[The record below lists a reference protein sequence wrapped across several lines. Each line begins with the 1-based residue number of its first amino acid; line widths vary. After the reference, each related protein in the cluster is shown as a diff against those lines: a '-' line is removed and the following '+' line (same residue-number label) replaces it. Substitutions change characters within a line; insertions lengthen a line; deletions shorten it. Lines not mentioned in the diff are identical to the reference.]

1 MQKPLLTI
9 GIPTYNRAKYLD
21 RCLNSILMQFDG
33 VEKDIELIIANN
45 ASTDHTKNIIDQYSS
60 KMKIDYY
67 ERETNLGP
75 DSTSS
80 LCFEKANGKYVWV
93 LGDDE
98 YLIAGSLNIIIN
110 LLKNKDF
117 GDVYMHCIPFHN
129 EAEVDETPVKEAQTI
144 IYNQPVEFVKSIHYY
159 ATFISG
165 NIINKE
171 ILQGDTSYKKYMH
184 TNIVQIGWTMKAIFA
199 AQENLF
205 IQTPLFAAKQNN
217 SGSYQFV
224 TTFAK
229 NYNYILKSLV
239 KEGYD
244 KRIIDITNVNLIKSY
259 FPANIIK
266 LLYYENRFDTEK
278 HFSVLLNS
286 FWKYKSFWTD
296 LFPIYGKYWVKKLS
310 GKKIVKYQ
318 NNTN

>member
-1 MQKPLLTI
+1 MQQPLLTI
-9 GIPTYNRAKYLD
+9 GIPTYNRARYLD
-21 RCLNSILMQFDG
+21 RCLNSILIQFDG
-33 VEKDIELIIANN
+33 VEKNIEVIVANN
-45 ASTDHTKNIIDQYSS
+45 ASTDHTKEIINQYSE

-67 ERETNLGP
+67 EREVNLGP

-98 YLIAGSLNIIIN
+98 YLIDGSLNIIVD
-110 LLKNKDF
+110 LLKDKDY
-117 GDVYMHCIPFHN
+117 GDVYLHCIPFHN
-129 EAEVDETPVKEAQTI
+129 EEDVDETPVKEVKTTVYQKPI
-144 IYNQPVEFVKSIHYY
+144 EFIKSIHYY

-165 NIINKE
+165 NIINKS
-171 ILQGDTSYKKYMH
+171 ILQGDTSYQKYMH
-184 TNIVQIGWTMKAIFA
+184 TNIVQIGWTIKAVFSA
-199 AQENLF
+199 KENLF
-205 IQTPLFAAKQNN
+205 VETPLFAAKQNN
-217 SGSYQFV
+217 SGGYQFV

-229 NYNYILKSLV
+229 NYNFILKSLV

-244 KRIIDITNVNLIKSY
+244 KRIISITNTNLIKSY

-278 HFSVLLNS
+278 HFSVLFNS

-296 LFPIYGKYWVKKLS
+296 LFPIYSKYWIKKLS
-310 GKKIVKYQ
+310 GKKIIKYQ
-318 NNTN
+318 N

>member
-9 GIPTYNRAKYLD
+9 GIPTYNRAGYLD

-33 VEKDIELIIANN
+33 IEKDTELIIANN
-45 ASTDHTKNIIDQYSS
+45 ASTDHTKEVIDKYSQ
-60 KMKIDYY
+60 KMNIDYY

-98 YLIAGSLNIIIN
+98 YLIAGSLNIILN
-110 LLKNKDF
+110 LLRDKNY
-117 GDVYMHCIPFHN
+117 GDVYLHCIPFHK
-129 EAEVDETPVKEAQTI
+129 EEDVDETPVKEAKTI
-144 IYNQPVEFVKSIHYY
+144 TYKEPVEFVKSIHYY

-165 NIINKE
+165 NIINKS
-171 ILQGDTSYKKYMH
+171 ILQNDVGYQKYMH
-184 TNIVQIGWTMKAIFA
+184 TNIVQIGWTIKAIFEA
-199 AQENLF
+199 DENLYVE
-205 IQTPLFAAKQNN
+205 TPLFAAKQNN
-217 SGSYQFV
+217 SGGYQFV

-229 NYNYILKSLV
+229 NYNFILKSLV

-244 KRIIDITNVNLIKSY
+244 KRIVDITNVNLIKSY

-278 HFSVLLNS
+278 HFSVLFKS

-296 LFPIYGKYWVKKLS
+296 LFPIYGKYWIKKLS
-310 GKKIVKYQ
+310 GKKIIKYQ
-318 NNTN
+318 N

>member
-21 RCLNSILMQFDG
+21 RCLNSILVQFDG
-33 VEKDIELIIANN
+33 IEKDIELIIANN
-45 ASTDHTKNIIDQYSS
+45 ASTDHTKEIVDQYAA
-60 KMKIDYY
+60 KMRIDYY
-67 ERETNLGP
+67 ERETNFGP

-98 YLIAGSLNIIIN
+98 YLIDGSLKIILD
-110 LLKNKDF
+110 LLKDKDY
-117 GDVYMHCIPFHN
+117 GDVYLHCIPFHD
-129 EAEVDETPVKEAQTI
+129 EKDVDETPVTEAKTTI
-144 IYNQPVEFVKSIHYY
+144 HHQPIEFIKSIHYY

-165 NIINKE
+165 NIINKL
-171 ILQGDTSYKKYMH
+171 ILQNDVSYQKYMH
-184 TNIVQIGWTMKAIFA
+184 TNIVQIGWTIKAIFLA
-199 AQENLF
+199 AENLYVE
-205 IQTPLFAAKQNN
+205 TPLFAAKQNN
-217 SGSYQFV
+217 SGGYQFV

-229 NYNYILKSLV
+229 NYNFILKSLV
-239 KEGYD
+239 KEGCD

-278 HFSVLLNS
+278 HFSVLFSS
-286 FWKYKSFWTD
+286 FWKYKSFWTN
-296 LFPIYGKYWVKKLS
+296 LFPIYGKFWLKKLS
-310 GKKIVKYQ
+310 GKKMIKYQ
-318 NNTN
+318 N